1 MKDDDDDAGAAFDRA
16 AARAARREAAASTGA
31 HRWAAERR
39 YRGAVARFVFALFL
53 LPAHV
58 VAAREVTGWLVVHLV
73 VIAVLASQ
81 VASRWLGR
89 HDDPLR
95 HLVPPV

>member
-1 MKDDDDDAGAAFDRA
+1 MDDEDAGAAFDRA
-16 AARAARREAAASTGA
+16 AARAARREAVAQAGSF
-31 HRWAAERR
+31 RWIAERR
-39 YRGAVARFVFALFL
+39 YRAAVRRLVLVVFL

-58 VAAREVTGWLVVHLV
+58 VAVRQVTGLLVVHLV

-89 HDDPLR
+89 HDDRAP
-95 HLVPPV
+95 HPVPPS